1 MTIAMARR
9 RHVRLWPVQP
19 VDATLSVLKGKDG
32 VCDETSRV
40 FSRLHGGRETG
51 DFGIAGSARKALGF
65 KPQQIE

>member
-1 MTIAMARR
+1 MSALGGRFNR
-9 RHVRLWPVQP
+9 SN
-19 VDATLSVLKGKDG
+19 ATLSVLKGKDG
-32 VCDETSRV
+32 VRDETSRV